1 MFSLR
6 GSAMLLKYGLP
17 IAAAICLAFAV
28 YHVVRT
34 AGEPLP
40 LPGNVTA
47 PGSPALAVTGIIEAR
62 TGNIAVASPVPGI
75 VAQVMVEVGQHVS
88 AGAPLFRL
96 DDRSLLAELRIR
108 EAKLSAAQA
117 QLARL
122 EQMPRADEVASS
134 AAGIGEAR
142 AHLATQQA
150 KLDRG
155 QQLHKDKLIS
165 LHEVEQL
172 KQAVVAAQ
180 EQLARIQ
187 ANDRLLRAGAWEA
200 DKAIARSAVAEAEA
214 LVAQGKTELNKLTV
228 CAPVEATVLQVN
240 VHAGEGIGV
249 GSPRPPV
256 VLGQLRPLR
265 LRVDI
270 PESLIPR
277 FRSSDPARAV
287 PRGLSSASIPLRF
300 VRVEPLV
307 VPRRALVGISGEQS
321 DARVLPVI
329 YEFDADQQA
338 VYVGQQVDVFIGTAS
353 TSEPLP

>member
-1 MFSLR
+1 
-6 GSAMLLKYGLP
+6 MLLKYGLP
-17 IAAAICLAFAV
+17 VIAAICLAFAV

-34 AGEPLP
+34 ASEPPPLP
-40 LPGNVTA
+40 PGN
-47 PGSPALAVTGIIEAR
+47 GSPSGSPGLAATGIVEAR

-75 VAQVMVEVGQHVS
+75 VSQVMVEVGQHVS
-88 AGAPLFRL
+88 AGTPLFRL

-108 EAKLSAAQA
+108 EARLSAAQA

-122 EQMPRADEVASS
+122 EQMPRADEVAAST
-134 AAGIGEAR
+134 AGIGEAR

-155 QQLHKDKLIS
+155 QHLFKDKLIS
-165 LHEVEQL
+165 TYELEQHR
-172 KQAVVAAQ
+172 QAVIAAQ
-180 EQLARIQ
+180 EQMARIQ

-228 CAPVEATVLQVN
+228 CAPVEAAVLQIDL
-240 VHAGEGIGV
+240 HAGEGIAV

-300 VRVEPLV
+300 LRVEPLV
-307 VPRRALVGISGEQS
+307 VPRRALVGISGEQT
-321 DARVLPVI
+321 DTRVLPVI
-329 YEFDADQQA
+329 YEFDPDHQP
-338 VYVGQQVDVFIGTAS
+338 VYVGQQVDVFIGTATVAES
-353 TSEPLP
+353 QR